1 MRAECFS
8 LSPPVKNCDSE
19 ASGPK
24 GGVRFFTQVTH
35 MTPPPHKLNKVER
48 WRFIITEEQK
58 EKRLIKR
65 EIKRLSNIYS
75 DIAVKR
81 KDLAVGLIENA
92 AFTYIQLKKLQENI
106 AINGITELF
115 SQSENQEP
123 YCRKR
128 PEADLYNTMLGNYLK
143 YIKQLN
149 DMLPKD
155 VEIHK
160 TVATDGFDEFVARR
174 DLM

>member
-24 GGVRFFTQVTH
+24 GGVRFFTHVTH
-35 MTPPPHKLNKVER
+35 MTPLPIILKIER

-65 EIKRLSNIYS
+65 EIKRLSDIYL

-92 AFTYIQLKKLQENI
+92 AFTYIQLKKLQEDI
-106 AINGITELF
+106 ATNGITELF
-115 SQSENQEP
+115 SQSENQKP

-155 VEIHK
+155 VEIPK